1 MMHDHFIFLHAEF
14 MSNFEK
20 KFFLLLLLNAHLK
33 KFINMNIKLSMC

>member
-20 KFFLLLLLNAHLK
+20 KFFFIIIIKRASK
-33 KFINMNIKLSMC
+33 KIH